1 MEVGG
6 GETQRAT
13 VGLTLTQGT
22 LQMDALY
29 EDLFSYLDHNGDG
42 TVNVLELKED
52 LKDLGVINSLEDD
65 QVVFMKF
72 RLMSGL

>member
-42 TVNVLELKED
+42 TVNVLEFKED